1 MITFISNDGD
11 SKIDLAIVNPM
22 KSASSS
28 LDKVTYVSKT
38 EFVAGGNSYEFDDV
52 IAPNDLAKGDY
63 VAYYENTY
71 TGDKEF
77 IKADKVSG
85 KVTSTQRFW

>member
-1 MITFISNDGD
+1 MDGTAYNYNDVVIEGIKKDSSNDLKISELTGTKAEVASGDVITFISNDGD

-38 EFVAGGNSYEFDDV
+38 EFVAGGN
-52 IAPNDLAKGDY
+52 
-63 VAYYENTY
+63 T
-71 TGDKEF
+71 
-77 IKADKVSG
+77 
-85 KVTSTQRFW
+85 